1 MRVSIPFLRTSDR
14 HLERFILS
22 AVATLIVAATA
33 TQSGAGEPP
42 RPHVVIVMIDALRPD
57 HLGAWGKPELRTPH
71 LDRVAEQGVFF
82 RNIFAPM
89 PSSAPSRATI
99 LTGRA
104 PHTHGV
110 RINGRNLPLAELTLT
125 ELLADNGYTTVSTGR
140 LQRQFDQGFE
150 HVNIGGGELADSLAG
165 VMWDSLKYGEAEDGL
180 VAADVAPDVRAAIKW
195 MATHGHDEA
204 PTFLWLDMTH
214 NLHEP
219 WRPPPPYDTM
229 FDADYTGRDVSV
241 NPMYSPDLTEREVQ
255 HAHALYDGQ
264 ASFVDSQFGWF
275 TKALTELGLSERT
288 ILVVVSDH
296 GTYLG
301 EHDLWQKCPVMFD
314 PVMRS
319 TLIIRQNGVV
329 SAGVQIEHLAQL
341 SDVFATILDLAEL
354 PVPGRAAGSSHSLR
368 STWESKTSVRPAVF
382 MEFCRYKGT
391 ASKAIRSADWLYV
404 YFESAGET
412 RWGEISPADVL
423 RAKDW
428 PRRMLFDVKAD
439 PDLTA
444 NLVDAHPE
452 VEGQLRS
459 QLLDWLIAS
468 ENDLDSR

>member
-1 MRVSIPFLRTSDR
+1 M
-14 HLERFILS
+14 
-22 AVATLIVAATA
+22 
-33 TQSGAGEPP
+33 
-42 RPHVVIVMIDALRPD
+42 
-57 HLGAWGKPELRTPH
+57 
-71 LDRVAEQGVFF
+71 
-82 RNIFAPM
+82 
-89 PSSAPSRATI
+89 
-99 LTGRA
+99 
-104 PHTHGV
+104 
-110 RINGRNLPLAELTLT
+110 
-125 ELLADNGYTTVSTGR
+125 
-140 LQRQFDQGFE
+140 
-150 HVNIGGGELADSLAG
+150 
-165 VMWDSLKYGEAEDGL
+165 
-180 VAADVAPDVRAAIKW
+180 
-195 MATHGHDEA
+195 
-204 PTFLWLDMTH
+204 
-214 NLHEP
+214 
-219 WRPPPPYDTM
+219 
-229 FDADYTGRDVSV
+229 
-241 NPMYSPDLTEREVQ
+241 
-255 HAHALYDGQ
+255 
-264 ASFVDSQFGWF
+264 
-275 TKALTELGLSERT
+275 
-288 ILVVVSDH
+288 VSDH

-301 EHDLWQKCPVMFD
+301 EHDLWQKAPVMFD

-368 STWESKTSVRPAVF
+368 SPWESKTSVRPAVF

-404 YFESAGET
+404 YFESVGET

-452 VEGQLRS
+452 IEGQLRS